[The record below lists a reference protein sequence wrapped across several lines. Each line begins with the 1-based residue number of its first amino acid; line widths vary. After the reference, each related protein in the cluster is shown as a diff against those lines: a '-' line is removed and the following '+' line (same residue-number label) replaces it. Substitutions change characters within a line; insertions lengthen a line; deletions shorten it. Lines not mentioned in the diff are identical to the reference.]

1 MDLYPALKP
10 AALHILLALTE
21 GDTHGYAIMQA
32 VRARSGGKMR
42 LGTGSFYRHL
52 AKLIDAGLVAEVE
65 TRRPADDP
73 RRGANYRLTSRG
85 RHALNA
91 EKRRLADLV
100 AAIDGFS
107 PSPRKGPA

>member
-1 MDLYPALKP
+1 LKP

-21 GDTHGYAIMQA
+21 GDAHGYAIMQA
-32 VRARSGGKMR
+32 VRARSAGKVG

-52 AKLIDAGLVAEVE
+52 AKLIDAGLVAEVD

-85 RHALNA
+85 RQALNA
-91 EKRRLADLV
+91 EKRRLADLI